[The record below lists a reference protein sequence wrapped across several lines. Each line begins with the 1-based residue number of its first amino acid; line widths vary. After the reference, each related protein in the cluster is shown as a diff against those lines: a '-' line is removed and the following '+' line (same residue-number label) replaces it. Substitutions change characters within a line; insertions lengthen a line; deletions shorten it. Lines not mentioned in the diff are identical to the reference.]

1 MLIVRKNQLNNLIA
15 TVSMNRTLQSPYYL
29 FSFQHIVSK
38 ERISFIP
45 EVVTT
50 NTRYDKFRFIE
61 GNPTNLSVTP
71 PIAQFL
77 YDGQY
82 YYSIYEQLSPTN
94 TNIALTYNKLESGR
108 AVVII
113 GDDQTDECFF
123 EPYIS
128 SNEDD
133 ANIIYLS
140 EQEEICNEGVTPTP
154 TASPFVTPSVTPT
167 NTATPSETPTN
178 TPTTTTTPSPT
189 PTNTGTPTPTPT
201 TPALPYNS
209 FIVGT
214 GSTSNQACN
223 NLSLG
228 NTIQVWA
235 NIGGGTGQCAPCLP
249 LNCFACVDGDDTW
262 WLDQS
267 FTIPLPNMW
276 LANYIADGGTTTPK
290 RQHIVSQTI
299 QGGSFTDC

>member
-108 AVVII
+108 AVVIV

-140 EQEEICNEGVTPTP
+140 EQEEICQEPVTPTP
-154 TASPFVTPSVTPT
+154 TNTTTPSVTPT
-167 NTATPSETPTN
+167 NTATP
-178 TPTTTTTPSPT
+178 TTTPT
-189 PTNTGTPTPTPT
+189 MTPTPST
-201 TPALPYNS
+201 TPSLPSGVLQFLVHRGGSQNS
-209 FIVGT
+209 ACSGNP
-214 GSTSNQACN
+214 NQYVYAQD
-223 NLSLG
+223 LG
-228 NTIQVWA
+228 LC
-235 NIGGGTGQCAPCLP
+235 GPCLP
-249 LNCFACVDGDDTW
+249 LTCWPCLSTSQQVFSDVNLTTIVPNGYYNNEIQPGNFAVW
-262 WLDQS
+262 
-267 FTIPLPNMW
+267 
-276 LANYIADGGTTTPK
+276 
-290 RQHIVSQTI
+290 HIVGGLP
-299 QGGSFTDC
+299 QGGSYMSC